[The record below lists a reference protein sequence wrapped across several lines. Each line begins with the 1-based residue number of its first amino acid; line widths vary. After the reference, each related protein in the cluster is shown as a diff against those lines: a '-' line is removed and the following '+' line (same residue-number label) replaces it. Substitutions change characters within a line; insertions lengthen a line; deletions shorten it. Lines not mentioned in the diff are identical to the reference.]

1 LAGSGG
7 AIRGEARAMTP
18 EERKSLAE
26 QITSNPLYSVIM
38 VDLEKR
44 AVEQMIYAKTDIE
57 RHECQLRIQAVRSFR
72 SDCEAS
78 LRSTRERKAAP
89 A

>member
-1 LAGSGG
+1 MTP
-7 AIRGEARAMTP
+7 EARA
-18 EERKSLAE
+18 SLAE
-26 QITSNPLYSVIM
+26 QLLSNPLF
-38 VDLEKR
+38 DELLNG
-44 AVEQMIYAKTDIE
+44 IE
-57 RHECQLRIQAVRSFR
+57 RAAIERMVHATDDETRAAGAMRVQAVRSLR